1 MKTQMISKIL
11 LTLTLPGRVLQNLAK
26 SVTSQKRLAL
36 GISLAVFALPAS
48 LMAQAGTLDPK
59 FGKGGIVFTANT
71 VANAGALQGDGKILV
86 AGSISTVQNSE
97 QPGLLRYNTNGTLD
111 SGFGAGGKVLMGGN
125 NAGPAFAV
133 TVQTD
138 GKILVAAPANLALT
152 VFRFNNNGS
161 VDSTFGSNGATAIEA
176 AGLFL
181 APASGGIA
189 LEPDGRIL
197 VATGHNEGESLR
209 IVARLLANG
218 QLDSTFGSNG
228 VAPTFGGD
236 SVAVVPNSIVPTIVP
251 NGHILVGTGSVTSMY
266 APNGGVVKGFGI
278 HGQTLGFA
286 NDAGGFVVTNNS
298 ATGTRIITAGSIF
311 TDLNLMSVNSVSGF
325 LLVSYKIDGTLDNAF
340 GIHGG
345 VTTPFPGNILARAFA
360 VALQTNGDIVAVG
373 QTALTDTGPSD
384 FALVRY
390 NPDGSVDTTFGN
402 SGFVSTPFG
411 TSVAFANTVL
421 IQIDSKIIAVGNSN
435 NGTTLARYLGS

>member
-1 MKTQMISKIL
+1 MKTKIISEIL
-11 LTLTLPGRVLQNLAK
+11 LTLTLPGRVFQNLAK

-36 GISLAVFALPAS
+36 GIFLVVFALPAS
-48 LMAQAGTLDPK
+48 VMAQAGTLDPK
-59 FGKGGIVFTANT
+59 FGNGGIVFTANT

-111 SGFGAGGKVLMGGN
+111 SAFGASGKVVIGGS

-133 TVQTD
+133 AVQTD

-152 VFRFNNNGS
+152 VFRFNNNGT
-161 VDSTFGSNGATAIEA
+161 VDSTFGSNGATAIEPA
-176 AGLFL
+176 ELFL
-181 APASGGIA
+181 GPASGGIA

-197 VATGHNEGESLR
+197 VATGHNEGGGQR

-236 SVAVVPNSIVPTIVP
+236 SVAVVPNG
-251 NGHILVGTGSVTSMY
+251 NILVGTGSVTSMY
-266 APNGGVVKGFGI
+266 APNGVVVKGFGI
-278 HGQTLGFA
+278 HGQTPGFA
-286 NDAGGFVVTNNS
+286 NDAGGFVVTNHS
-298 ATGTRIITAGSIF
+298 ATVTRIITAGSIF
-311 TDLNLMSVNSVSGF
+311 TDVNLMSLNSVSGF

-421 IQIDSKIIAVGNSN
+421 IQIDGKIIALGNSN
-435 NGTTLARYLGS
+435 NGATLARYLGS

>member
-1 MKTQMISKIL
+1 VKTQMISTIL
-11 LTLTLPGRVLQNLAK
+11 PTLTLPWRVFQNLAK

-48 LMAQAGTLDPK
+48 LMAQAGALDPK

-71 VANAGALQGDGKILV
+71 AANAGALQGDGKILV

-97 QPGLLRYNTNGTLD
+97 QPVLLRYNTNGTLD
-111 SGFGAGGKVLMGGN
+111 SGFGAGGKVLIGGS

-133 TVQTD
+133 AVQTD
-138 GKILVAAPANLALT
+138 GKILAAAPANLHLT

-161 VDSTFGSNGATAIEA
+161 VDNTFGSNGATAIEPA
-176 AGLFL
+176 ELFL
-181 APASGGIA
+181 GPASGSIA

-197 VATGHNEGESLR
+197 VATAHNEGGALQ

-236 SVAVVPNSIVPTIVP
+236 SVAVLP
-251 NGHILVGTGSVTSMY
+251 NGNILVGTGSVTSAY
-266 APNGGVVKGFGI
+266 APNGAVVKDFGI
-278 HGQTLGFA
+278 HGQTPGFA
-286 NDAGGFVVTNNS
+286 NEGFGNEAGGFVVTNNS
-298 ATGTRIITAGSIF
+298 STVTKIITAGSIF
-311 TDLNLMSVNSVSGF
+311 TDLNLMSLNSVSGF

-345 VTTPFPGNILARAFA
+345 VTTPFPGHILARAFA
-360 VALQTNGDIVAVG
+360 VGLQRNGDIVAVG

-411 TSVAFANTVL
+411 RSVAFANTVL
-421 IQIDSKIIAVGNSN
+421 IQIDGKIIALGNSD

>member
-1 MKTQMISKIL
+1 METNMISKIL
-11 LTLTLPGRVLQNLAK
+11 LTLTLPRRVFQNLAK

-59 FGKGGIVFTANT
+59 FGKGGIVFTTNT
-71 VANAGALQGDGKILV
+71 SANAGALQGDGKILV
-86 AGSISTVQNSE
+86 AGSISTVQNSQ
-97 QPGLLRYNTNGTLD
+97 QPGLLRYNTDGTLD
-111 SGFGAGGKVLMGGN
+111 SVFGAGGKVLIGGN

-133 TVQTD
+133 AVQTD
-138 GKILVAAPANLALT
+138 GKILAVAPANLLLT
-152 VFRFNNNGS
+152 VFRFNTNGS
-161 VDSTFGSNGATAIEA
+161 VDSTFGSNGATAIQA

-189 LEPDGRIL
+189 LQPDGRIL
-197 VATGHNEGESLR
+197 VATGHNDGAGLR

-228 VAPTFGGD
+228 AAPTFGGD
-236 SVAVVPNSIVPTIVP
+236 SVAVLP
-251 NGHILVGTGSVTSMY
+251 NGNILVGTGSVTSAY
-266 APNGGVVKGFGI
+266 APNGVVVKDFGI
-278 HGQTLGFA
+278 HGQTPGFA
-286 NDAGGFVVTNNS
+286 NDAGGFVVPNNS
-298 ATGTRIITAGSIF
+298 STVTRIITAGSIF
-311 TDLNLMSVNSVSGF
+311 TDLNITFTNSVSGF
-325 LLVSYKIDGTLDNAF
+325 LLVSYNIDGTLDNAF

-345 VTTPFPGNILARAFA
+345 VTTPFPGNILAHAFA
-360 VALQTNGDIVAVG
+360 VALQRNGDIVAVG
-373 QTALTDTGPSD
+373 QTALTESGPSD
-384 FALVRY
+384 FALARY

-421 IQIDSKIIAVGNSN
+421 IQIDGKIIAVGNSN

>member
-1 MKTQMISKIL
+1 MISKIL
-11 LTLTLPGRVLQNLAK
+11 LTLTLPRRVFQNLAK
-26 SVTSQKRLAL
+26 SVTSQKRLAV

-59 FGKGGIVFTANT
+59 FGKGGIVFTTNTSANS
-71 VANAGALQGDGKILV
+71 GALQGDGKIVV
-86 AGSISTVQNSE
+86 AGSIATNQNQE
-97 QPGLLRYNTNGTLD
+97 QPGLLRYNTDGTLD
-111 SGFGAGGKVLMGGN
+111 PNFGIGGKVVIGGT

-133 TVQTD
+133 AVQTD
-138 GKILVAAPANLALT
+138 GKILAAAPANLHLT
-152 VFRFNNNGS
+152 VFRFNSNGS
-161 VDSTFGSNGATAIEA
+161 VDNTFGNNGATAIQPDEV
-176 AGLFL
+176 FL

-197 VATGHNEGESLR
+197 VATAHNEGGPLQ

-236 SVAVVPNSIVPTIVP
+236 SVAVLP
-251 NGHILVGTGSVTSMY
+251 NGNILVGTGSVSSAY
-266 APNGGVVKGFGI
+266 APNGAVVKDFGI
-278 HGQTLGFA
+278 HGQTPGFAPGFA
-286 NDAGGFVVTNNS
+286 NEIGGFVVTNNS
-298 ATGTRIITAGSIF
+298 STVTRIITAGTIF
-311 TDLNLMSVNSVSGF
+311 TDLNLMSLNSVSGF
-325 LLVSYKIDGTLDNAF
+325 LLVSYNIDGTLDNAF

-360 VALQTNGDIVAVG
+360 VALQRNGDIVAVG
-373 QTALTDTGPSD
+373 QTALTDTGSSD

-402 SGFVSTPFG
+402 SGFVSTAFG
-411 TSVAFANTVL
+411 TSVAFASTVL
-421 IQIDSKIIAVGNSN
+421 IQIDGKIIAVGKSN
-435 NGTTLARYLGS
+435 NGTTTLARYLGS

>member
-1 MKTQMISKIL
+1 MISKIL
-11 LTLTLPGRVLQNLAK
+11 LTLTLPRRVFQNLAK
-26 SVTSQKRLAL
+26 SVTSQKRLAV

-59 FGKGGIVFTANT
+59 FGKGGIVTTANT
-71 VANAGALQGDGKILV
+71 GANAGALQGDGKIVV
-86 AGSISTVQNSE
+86 AGSIATNQNQE
-97 QPGLLRYNTNGTLD
+97 QPGLLRYNTDGTLD
-111 SGFGAGGKVLMGGN
+111 PNFGIGGKVVIGGT

-133 TVQTD
+133 AVQTD
-138 GKILVAAPANLALT
+138 GKILAAAPANLHLT
-152 VFRFNNNGS
+152 VFRFNSNGS
-161 VDSTFGSNGATAIEA
+161 VDNTFGNNGATAIQPDEV
-176 AGLFL
+176 FL

-197 VATGHNEGESLR
+197 VATAHNEGGPLQ

-236 SVAVVPNSIVPTIVP
+236 SVAVLP
-251 NGHILVGTGSVTSMY
+251 NGNILVGTGSVSSAY
-266 APNGGVVKGFGI
+266 APNGAVVKDFGI
-278 HGQTLGFA
+278 HGQTPGFAPGFA
-286 NDAGGFVVTNNS
+286 NEIGGFVVTNNS
-298 ATGTRIITAGSIF
+298 STVTSIITAGTIF
-311 TDLNLMSVNSVSGF
+311 TDLNLMSLNSVSGF
-325 LLVSYKIDGTLDNAF
+325 LLVSYNIDGTLDNAF

-360 VALQTNGDIVAVG
+360 VALQRNGDIVAVG
-373 QTALTDTGPSD
+373 QTALTESGPSD
-384 FALVRY
+384 FALARY

-421 IQIDSKIIAVGNSN
+421 IQIDGKIIAVGKSN
-435 NGTTLARYLGS
+435 NGTTTLARYLGS